1 MAETFTFKGHAG
13 VGFAFRKVLET
24 QGYSYVEAVE
34 DAAYVLTYCTSQTQ
48 LEDVYLDS
56 DGLISSSNAGTY
68 LIDFS
73 PSTPNFA
80 KELNAIAAVNDV
92 MAVEAPLVAKDLTAL
107 LALARENLTCFVA
120 DGDQGWDEVKPI
132 LEALF
137 AEIKPTGPTGSAQLA
152 KGFETLQ
159 VCAALGG
166 AVEAYAFGNA
176 FAKALPT
183 LAEAA
188 RQCQG
193 ITPSTQGLLDAI
205 HKRAFESAYTIEMLM
220 ADLTAALTCA
230 DDIDLILPQAESI
243 QNLLE
248 LLAVI
253 GGADKGAASL
263 ALIYEDEE
271 SCAKAGLDWSR
282 AETAFG
288 VVEGVDDY
296 DDDDDYGDFDSHSQD
311 YRDFGFDSYSAN

>member
-1 MAETFTFKGHAG
+1 MAEAFTFRGHEGIGA
-13 VGFAFRKVLET
+13 AFRNTLESC
-24 QGYSYVEAVE
+24 GYCYVDNVQ
-34 DAAYVLTYCTSQTQ
+34 DAQYVLTYCTSQTQ

-56 DGLISSSNAGTY
+56 DGLIQTSNPRTC

-73 PSTPNFA
+73 PSTPNLA

-92 MAVEAPLVAKDLTAL
+92 LVIETPLVVKDPTLP
-107 LALARENLTCFVA
+107 LAFDKDNLACFVA
-120 DGDQGWDEVKPI
+120 DGDEGWECAQPI
-132 LEALF
+132 LEALI
-137 AEIKPTGPTGSAQLA
+137 ADIRPSGPTGSAQLA
-152 KGFETLQ
+152 KGFDTLQ
-159 VCAALGG
+159 ACAEMGG

-176 FAKALPT
+176 CAKALPT
-183 LAEAA
+183 LAGAA
-188 RQCQG
+188 RQCRG
-193 ITPSTQGLLDAI
+193 ITPQAQKFLDAVY
-205 HKRAFESAYTIEMLM
+205 KRAFESTYTIEMIM
-220 ADLTAALTCA
+220 ADISAALTCA

-288 VVEGVDDY
+288 AVEGVDDY
-296 DDDDDYGDFDSHSQD
+296 DDDDDFGDFDSMGQD

>member
-1 MAETFTFKGHAG
+1 MAETFTFRGHG
-13 VGFAFRKVLET
+13 GL
-24 QGYSYVEAVE
+24 EAVFRNALE
-34 DAAYVLTYCTSQTQ
+34 SAGYTYVDAVQDAAYVLTYCTSQTE

-56 DGLISSSNAGTY
+56 NGLIQASNPRTY
-68 LIDFS
+68 LIDIS

-92 MAVEAPLVAKDLTAL
+92 VAIEAPLVVKDPTCP
-107 LALARENLTCFVA
+107 LAFDRENLSCFVA
-120 DGDQGWDEVKPI
+120 DGDEGWEAVQPV
-132 LEALF
+132 LEYLVSA
-137 AEIKPTGPTGSAQLA
+137 IQPTGPTGSAQLA

-159 VCAALGG
+159 VCAEIGG
-166 AVEAYAFGNA
+166 TMEAYAFGNA
-176 FAKALPT
+176 CAKALPT
-183 LAEAA
+183 LANAA
-188 RQCQG
+188 RQCRG
-193 ITPSTQGLLDAI
+193 ITPQAQKLLDAI
-205 HKRAFESAYTIEMLM
+205 HKRAFESTYTIEMIM
-220 ADLTAALTCA
+220 ADITAALTCA

-253 GGADKGAASL
+253 GGADKGATSL
-263 ALIYEDEE
+263 ALVYEDEE

-288 VVEGVDDY
+288 AVEGVDDY
-296 DDDDDYGDFDSHSQD
+296 DEDDDFGDFDPLGQD

>member
-1 MAETFTFKGHAG
+1 MAETFTFRGHGG
-13 VGFAFRKVLET
+13 VGAAFRTVLEG
-24 QGYSYVEAVE
+24 QGYSYVEAVQ

-56 DGLISSSNAGTY
+56 DGLIQASNPRAC
-68 LIDFS
+68 LLDFS

-92 MAVEAPLVAKDLTAL
+92 MAVEAPLVVKDPTLP
-107 LALARENLTCFVA
+107 LALSRDNLSCFVA
-120 DGDQGWDEVKPI
+120 DGDEGWESAKPV
-132 LEALF
+132 LDVLF
-137 AEIKPTGPTGSAQLA
+137 SEINPTGPTGSAQLA
-152 KGFETLQ
+152 KGFNSLQ
-159 VCAALGG
+159 VCAMIGG
-166 AVEAYAFGNA
+166 TVEAYAFSHA

-183 LAEAA
+183 IANAA

-193 ITPSTQGLLDAI
+193 VTPFAQKMLEAI
-205 HKRAFESAYTIEMLM
+205 HSRAFESTYTIEMLM

-253 GGADKGAASL
+253 GGADKGATSL
-263 ALIYEDEE
+263 ALVYEDEE

-288 VVEGVDDY
+288 AVEGVDDY
-296 DDDDDYGDFDSHSQD
+296 DEDDDFGDFDSHGQD